1 MNISLNLK
9 LHTKIFSF
17 SFGSSFPLPSG
28 QDLDFC
34 DHDAPAVC
42 INFLLTAVTNCLDKS
57 SLNEGGCFS
66 FHVKSKLHSD
76 GEGTMAEAYG
86 YSLISLWTRNQDY
99 IFQAPQHPSSSGGS
113 SFLKS
118 HGPEVSTSLPN
129 CLCVGLPWLRRA
141 SLAWGDTRV

>member
-17 SFGSSFPLPSG
+17 SFGSSFPLPIG

-42 INFLLTAVTNCLDKS
+42 INFLLSAVTNCLDKS
-57 SLNEGGCFS
+57 SLNEDMCFS
-66 FHVKSKLHSD
+66 FHVESKLCSD
-76 GEGTMAEAYG
+76 GEGTMAETYG

-99 IFQAPQHPSSSGGS
+99 IFQGPPTPLFLRGS

-129 CLCVGLPWLRRA
+129 HLCVGLP
-141 SLAWGDTRV
+141 